1 MVASSKGPEQGN
13 QSQHQLGGQ
22 RTPRIVQGI
31 PIVPGP
37 PHLEQCAHAIPV
49 RVLSFS
55 PPSFLFAHS
64 LSYCAADCRML
75 PTTAA
80 PVTFL
85 FLTT

>member
-49 RVLSFS
+49 RVLTPLF
-55 PPSFLFAHS
+55 PVRTQPFL
-64 LSYCAADCRML
+64 LRC
-75 PTTAA
+75 
-80 PVTFL
+80 
-85 FLTT
+85 